1 MVKQILI
8 SGITPFVIR
17 KFRPKVLF
25 GITQFLQAS
34 SMIAFAIFNHLTE
47 HPQDLKSSLDKVS
60 WIPLAVIV
68 ITIWTRNAGILPI
81 LHNLIAELY
90 PTDIRTQSIGIT
102 QAIFLIGGATCL
114 KFFPNM
120 KNTIG

>member
-1 MVKQILI
+1 MVALD
-8 SGITPFVIR
+8 T
-17 KFRPKVLF
+17 
-25 GITQFLQAS
+25 
-34 SMIAFAIFNHLTE
+34 FNHLIE
-47 HPQDLKSSLDKVS
+47 YRQDLQSSLEKVS

-102 QAIFLIGGATCL
+102 QAIFLVGGATCL
-114 KFFPNM
+114 KFFPDM
-120 KNTIG
+120 KTAIGWDNLKYLKLQLTYHTHVIFNSSQSITSLE